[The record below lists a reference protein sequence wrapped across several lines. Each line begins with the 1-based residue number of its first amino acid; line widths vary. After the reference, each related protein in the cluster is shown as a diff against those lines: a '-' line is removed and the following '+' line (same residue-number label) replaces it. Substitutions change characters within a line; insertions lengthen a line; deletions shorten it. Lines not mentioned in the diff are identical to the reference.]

1 MDEKV
6 KHMNKLPPIEK
17 IYEAYTAISDRRID
31 LQESS
36 ALVKSSDG
44 KKTYQVEW
52 QDNLYA
58 STDNASYWQGYA
70 GYPIIGIL
78 ILSGRL
84 QVDTRIMKHFSDVN
98 WNELNRKH
106 KRDYRKAL
114 LEVFETKG
122 LTQTEIQGIEEKTAQ
137 AYERLKSLDIQIV
150 RKIKR

>member
-1 MDEKV
+1 MDEKM
-6 KHMNKLPPIEK
+6 KRANKLPPIEK
-17 IYEAYTAISDRRID
+17 IYEAYTAVSDHRID

-52 QDNLYA
+52 QANLYA
-58 STDNASYWQGYA
+58 STDSASYWQGYA
-70 GYPIIGIL
+70 GYPIIGVL
-78 ILSGRL
+78 ILGGKLQIDASIMEYFSG
-84 QVDTRIMKHFSDVN
+84 VN
-98 WNELNRKH
+98 WNELNKKH

-114 LEVFETKG
+114 LEVFEIKG

-137 AYERLKSLDIQIV
+137 AYEQLKLLNIQIV

>member
-1 MDEKV
+1 
-6 KHMNKLPPIEK
+6 
-17 IYEAYTAISDRRID
+17 
-31 LQESS
+31 
-36 ALVKSSDG
+36 
-44 KKTYQVEW
+44 
-52 QDNLYA
+52 
-58 STDNASYWQGYA
+58 
-70 GYPIIGIL
+70 
-78 ILSGRL
+78 
-84 QVDTRIMKHFSDVN
+84 MKHFSDVN